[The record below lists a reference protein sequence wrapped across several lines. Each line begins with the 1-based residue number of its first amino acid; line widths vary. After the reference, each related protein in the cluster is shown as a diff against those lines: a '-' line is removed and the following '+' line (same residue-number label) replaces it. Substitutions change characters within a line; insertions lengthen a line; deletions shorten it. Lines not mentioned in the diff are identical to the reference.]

1 MKKGLM
7 MKRMRDYGRRS
18 GQGGATAIEF
28 AFVFPL
34 LLFLV
39 YAIFVY
45 SYLFVVRES
54 IEFAAHKGIEAAV
67 AVDPGASDAGTAR
80 QTEAIA
86 AANCALNWL
95 TGVCTSSIVASSR
108 VVPEYVACNG
118 TGTGACPDGYGK
130 VSVTYHVLNGGTWVF
145 PKLIGLP
152 GLGTI
157 PPMPETMVAT
167 AIAQVD

>member
-1 MKKGLM
+1 MQ
-7 MKRMRDYGRRS
+7 RMGGGGIRRE
-18 GQGGATAIEF
+18 QGGAAAVEF
-28 AFVFPL
+28 AFVLPI

-39 YAIFVY
+39 YATVVY

-67 AVDPGASDAGTAR
+67 AVDPGAADADAVR
-80 QTEAIA
+80 QTEALA

-95 TGVCTSSIVASSR
+95 TGVCTDTIVESSR
-108 VVPEYVACNG
+108 VTPQYTPCNG
-118 TGTGACPDGYGK
+118 TGTQACPLGYGR
-130 VSVTYHVLNGGTWVF
+130 VSVTYHVLNGGVWVF
-145 PKLIGLP
+145 PRLIGIP

-167 AIAQVD
+167 AIALVD

>member
-1 MKKGLM
+1 MIQ
-7 MKRMRDYGRRS
+7 RDRDRS
-18 GQGGATAIEF
+18 KSRQTGATAVEF

-54 IEFAAHKGIEAAV
+54 IEFAAHKGIEAAI
-67 AVDPGASDAGTAR
+67 AVDPAATNADSER
-80 QTEAIA
+80 QTQAIA
-86 AANCALNWL
+86 AANCALEWL
-95 TGVCTSSIVASSR
+95 TGVCTATIGANSR
-108 VVPEYVACNG
+108 VVPQYTPCNG
-118 TGTGACPDGYGK
+118 AGVDACPDGYGR
-130 VSVTYHVLNGGTWVF
+130 VNITYHVLNGGTWVF

-152 GLGTI
+152 FVGTI